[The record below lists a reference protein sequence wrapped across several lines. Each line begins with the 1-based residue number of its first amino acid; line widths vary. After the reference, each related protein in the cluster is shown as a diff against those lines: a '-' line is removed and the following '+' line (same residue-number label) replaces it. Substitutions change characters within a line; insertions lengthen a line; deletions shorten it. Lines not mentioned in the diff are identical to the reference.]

1 MAKPLSEDLRVR
13 VVQAVE
19 GGMSRRAAAERSASR
34 SPARCELTKTINS
47 RETINFAADANRI
60 TQAG

>member
-19 GGMSRRAAAERSASR
+19 GGMSRRAAAERHLGRQRGALCAAS
-34 SPARCELTKTINS
+34 
-47 RETINFAADANRI
+47 
-60 TQAG
+60 